1 MVKVRLQSRLVARLL
16 LCLMLI
22 GAAMPAS
29 ARIALPAL
37 YEAILPV
44 ASESAAERDAAL
56 RRGLSQV
63 ILRLVAQPV
72 TDRQARLAP
81 LLDDAGDFL
90 QQFTYLR
97 DAEDDLLVRFEF
109 DGGALVRALHA
120 AGLPVWLEADRPR
133 ILIWLVVD
141 RGSDRV
147 IVGGGDQLELQAA
160 LREQA
165 ALFGLPIVLPLLDL
179 QDRRAV
185 QPSDLW
191 GGFRA
196 PVMGASARYAT
207 DVVLLGR
214 VVEHAGGVRARW
226 QLFSGDEG
234 RDEWSGAARSLPDAL
249 RGGLQ
254 AATQRLAVELARRP
268 GEQVFQGVR
277 LSVDGVDG
285 LEDYG
290 YLRRRLAQLRGIE
303 RIDVV
308 MLESTR
314 VLLHVQS
321 VRDADQLRAELARS
335 SARLESVASDQPDGA
350 ALWHDAVESV
360 TMRLVE

>member
-1 MVKVRLQSRLVARLL
+1 MVTVRLQVRLVARLL
-16 LCLMLI
+16 LCLLLVV
-22 GAAMPAS
+22 AAMPAS
-29 ARIALPAL
+29 ARSALPAL
-37 YEAILPV
+37 YEAVLPV
-44 ASESAAERDAAL
+44 ASESADERDVAL

-72 TDRQARLAP
+72 SDRQARLAP
-81 LLDDAGDFL
+81 LLDQAGDFL
-90 QQFTYLR
+90 QQFTYVR
-97 DAEDDLLVRFEF
+97 DAQGDLQLRFEF

-133 ILIWLVVD
+133 ILIWLIVD

-147 IVGGGDQLELQAA
+147 IVGGGDEPELQAVI
-160 LREQA
+160 REQA

-179 QDRRAV
+179 QDRRAI

-214 VVEHAGGVRARW
+214 MVEHAGGVRVRW
-226 QLFSGDEG
+226 QLFSGDDG
-234 RDEWSGAARSLPDAL
+234 RDEWSGAARSQPDAL

-268 GEQVFQGVR
+268 GEQVFQSVR
-277 LSVDGVDG
+277 LSVDGVVG

-290 YLRRRLAQLRGIE
+290 YLRRRLAQLRGVE
-303 RIDVV
+303 QVDVV

-314 VLLHVQS
+314 ILLHVRS
-321 VRDADQLRAELARS
+321 VRDADQLRTELSRS
-335 SARLESVASDQPDGA
+335 SARLESTESDPPEAVAV
-350 ALWHDAVESV
+350 WHDAVESV